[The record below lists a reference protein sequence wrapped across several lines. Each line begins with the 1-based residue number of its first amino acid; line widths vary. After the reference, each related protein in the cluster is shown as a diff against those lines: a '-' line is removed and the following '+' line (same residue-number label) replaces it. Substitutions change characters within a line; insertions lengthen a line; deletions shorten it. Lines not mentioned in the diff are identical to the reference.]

1 MVSKLKND
9 LTAVIILETNNSH
22 GMAEQRRFFIELINN
37 NCLNPVI
44 INRKY
49 SNIPSN
55 SFQLFSATDLG
66 GLFIDGLGDGAFI
79 NIDKES
85 GELVNDT
92 VFGIL
97 QASRTRISKTE
108 YISCPSCGRTLFD
121 LEKTTALVRERT
133 SHLKGIKIGIMG
145 CIVNGPGEMADAD
158 YGYVGTGVDKIS
170 LYRGQNVVLSN
181 VPSINAVD
189 ELINLM
195 KKDGKWMDPI
205 DI

>member
-1 MVSKLKND
+1 M
-9 LTAVIILETNNSH
+9 
-22 GMAEQRRFFIELINN
+22 
-37 NCLNPVI
+37 
-44 INRKY
+44 
-49 SNIPSN
+49 
-55 SFQLFSATDLG
+55 
-66 GLFIDGLGDGAFI
+66 
-79 NIDKES
+79 
-85 GELVNDT
+85 
-92 VFGIL
+92 
-97 QASRTRISKTE
+97 
-108 YISCPSCGRTLFD
+108 
-121 LEKTTALVRERT
+121 EKTTALVRERT